1 MNINRDYLVLLNV
14 KNGNIAS
21 PKMYFYNTD
30 INTSNIYVQLV
41 IKENLLNVSPI
52 ENATDYKIKVNIVKP
67 NNVIKIIDGALV
79 NEEESIFEFDLP
91 EDCINL
97 SGVYK
102 LEFVVSGI
110 VSKREEKIT
119 SLPTEYTVNKS
130 ILTDL
135 NASTEE
141 SDDYPILLKLI
152 EDVKT
157 LQGGGEVDI
166 SQFVTQQ
173 ELNGMFSFNESGE
186 LVVTINGVTKTFVPK

>member
-1 MNINRDYLVLLNV
+1 MNINRDYLVMLNV

-67 NNVIKIIDGALV
+67 NNVIKIIDGVLV

-110 VSKREEKIT
+110 VSEREEKIT
-119 SLPTEYTVNKS
+119 SLPTEYIVNKS

>member
-1 MNINRDYLVLLNV
+1 MNINRDYLVTLNV

-52 ENATDYKIKVNIVKP
+52 ENATDYKIKINIIKP
-67 NNVIKIIDGALV
+67 NNVVKTIDGALV
-79 NEEESIFEFDLP
+79 NEKESIFEFDLP

-135 NASTEE
+135 NASIEE

-173 ELNGMFSFNESGE
+173 ELSGMFSFNELGE

>member
-1 MNINRDYLVLLNV
+1 MNINRDYLVTLNV

-52 ENATDYKIKVNIVKP
+52 ENATDYKIKINIIKP
-67 NNVIKIIDGALV
+67 NNVVKTIDGALV
-79 NEEESIFEFDLP
+79 NEGESIFEFDLP

-110 VSKREEKIT
+110 VSNREEKIT

-135 NASTEE
+135 NASIEE
-141 SDDYPILLKLI
+141 SNDYPILLKLI

>member
-1 MNINRDYLVLLNV
+1 MLILTFSIITFLFSSALSLYFFISLIYFKHLKSNNKKNENTVITQNV
-14 KNGNIAS
+14 
-21 PKMYFYNTD
+21 
-30 INTSNIYVQLV
+30 
-41 IKENLLNVSPI
+41 E
-52 ENATDYKIKVNIVKP
+52 
-67 NNVIKIIDGALV
+67 VIKIIDGALV
-79 NEEESIFEFDLP
+79 NEKESIFEFDLP

-110 VSKREEKIT
+110 VSEREEKIT
-119 SLPTEYTVNKS
+119 SLPTEYAVNKS

-141 SDDYPILLKLI
+141 SNDYPILLKLI

>member
-1 MNINRDYLVLLNV
+1 MNINRDYLVMLNV

-110 VSKREEKIT
+110 VSEREEKIT
-119 SLPTEYTVNKS
+119 SLPTEYIVNKS

-173 ELNGMFSFNESGE
+173 ELSGMFSFNESGE

>member
-110 VSKREEKIT
+110 VSEREEKIT

>member
-1 MNINRDYLVLLNV
+1 MI
-14 KNGNIAS
+14 
-21 PKMYFYNTD
+21 KMYNTD
-30 INTSNIYVQLV
+30 INTSNIYVQLG
-41 IKENLLNVSPI
+41 IKETLLNVNPI
-52 ENATDYKIKVNIVKP
+52 DNATDYKIKVNIIKP
-67 NNVIKIIDGALV
+67 NKVVKVIYGVLV

-186 LVVTINGVTKTFVPK
+186 LVVSINGVTKTFVPK

>member
-1 MNINRDYLVLLNV
+1 MNINRDYLVMLNV

-135 NASTEE
+135 NASIEE

>member
-1 MNINRDYLVLLNV
+1 MNINRDYLVMLNV

-52 ENATDYKIKVNIVKP
+52 ENATDYKIKINIIKP
-67 NNVIKIIDGALV
+67 NNVVKTIDGALV
-79 NEEESIFEFDLP
+79 NEKESIFEFDLP

-110 VSKREEKIT
+110 VSNREEKIT

-135 NASTEE
+135 NASIEE
-141 SDDYPILLKLI
+141 SNDYPILLKLI

-166 SQFVTQQ
+166 SQFVTEQK
-173 ELNGMFSFNESGE
+173 LNGMFSFNESGE

>member
-1 MNINRDYLVLLNV
+1 MNINRDYLVMLNV

-52 ENATDYKIKVNIVKP
+52 ENATDYKIKINIIKP
-67 NNVIKIIDGALV
+67 NNVVKTIDGALV
-79 NEEESIFEFDLP
+79 NEKESIFEFDLP
-91 EDCINL
+91 EDCVNL

-110 VSKREEKIT
+110 VSNREEKIT

-173 ELNGMFSFNESGE
+173 ELNGMFSFNELGE

>member
-1 MNINRDYLVLLNV
+1 MNINRDYLVMLNV

-110 VSKREEKIT
+110 VSNREEKIT

-135 NASTEE
+135 NASIEE
-141 SDDYPILLKLI
+141 SNDYPILLKLI

-166 SQFVTQQ
+166 SQFVTEQ

>member
-1 MNINRDYLVLLNV
+1 MNINRDYLVMLNV

-110 VSKREEKIT
+110 VSEREEKIT
-119 SLPTEYTVNKS
+119 SLPTEYIVNKS

>member
-1 MNINRDYLVLLNV
+1 MNINRDYLVMLNV

-52 ENATDYKIKVNIVKP
+52 ENATDYKIKINIIKP
-67 NNVIKIIDGALV
+67 NNVVKTIDGALV
-79 NEEESIFEFDLP
+79 NEKESIFEFDLP

-110 VSKREEKIT
+110 VSNREEKIT
-119 SLPTEYTVNKS
+119 SLPTEYAVNKS

-135 NASTEE
+135 NASIEE
-141 SDDYPILLKLI
+141 SNDYPILLKLI

-166 SQFVTQQ
+166 SQFVTEQK
-173 ELNGMFSFNESGE
+173 LNGMFSFNESGE

>member
-1 MNINRDYLVLLNV
+1 MNINRDYLVMLNV

-110 VSKREEKIT
+110 VSNREEKIT
-119 SLPTEYTVNKS
+119 SLPTEYIVNKS

-166 SQFVTQQ
+166 SQFVTEQ

>member
-1 MNINRDYLVLLNV
+1 MNINRDYLVMLNV

-52 ENATDYKIKVNIVKP
+52 ENATDYKIKINIIKP
-67 NNVIKIIDGALV
+67 NNVVKTIDGALV
-79 NEEESIFEFDLP
+79 NEKESIFEFDLP

-110 VSKREEKIT
+110 VSKREAKIT

-135 NASTEE
+135 NASIEE

-173 ELNGMFSFNESGE
+173 ELSGMFSFNESGE

>member
-1 MNINRDYLVLLNV
+1 MNINRDYLVMLNV

-52 ENATDYKIKVNIVKP
+52 ENATDYKIKINIIKP
-67 NNVIKIIDGALV
+67 NNVVKTIDGALV
-79 NEEESIFEFDLP
+79 NEKESIFEFDLP

-135 NASTEE
+135 NASIEE

-173 ELNGMFSFNESGE
+173 ELSGMFSFNESGE

>member
-1 MNINRDYLVLLNV
+1 MNINRDYLVVLNV

-110 VSKREEKIT
+110 VSEREEKIT
-119 SLPTEYTVNKS
+119 SLPTEYIVNKS

>member
-1 MNINRDYLVLLNV
+1 MNINRDYLVMLNV

-52 ENATDYKIKVNIVKP
+52 ETATDYKIKVNIVKP

-110 VSKREEKIT
+110 VSEREEKIT
-119 SLPTEYTVNKS
+119 SLPTEYIVNKS

>member
-1 MNINRDYLVLLNV
+1 MNINRDYLVVLNV

-52 ENATDYKIKVNIVKP
+52 ENATDYKIKINIIKP
-67 NNVIKIIDGALV
+67 NNVVKTIDGALV
-79 NEEESIFEFDLP
+79 NEKESIFEFDLP

-110 VSKREEKIT
+110 VSNREEKIT

-135 NASTEE
+135 NASIEE
-141 SDDYPILLKLI
+141 SNDYPILLKLI

-166 SQFVTQQ
+166 SQFVTEQK
-173 ELNGMFSFNESGE
+173 LNGMFSFNESGE

>member
-1 MNINRDYLVLLNV
+1 MNINRDYLVVLNV

-52 ENATDYKIKVNIVKP
+52 ENATDYKIKINIIKP
-67 NNVIKIIDGALV
+67 NNVVKTIDGALV
-79 NEEESIFEFDLP
+79 NEGESIFEFDLP

-110 VSKREEKIT
+110 VSNREEKIT

-141 SDDYPILLKLI
+141 SNDYPILLKLI

-166 SQFVTQQ
+166 SQFVTEQK
-173 ELNGMFSFNESGE
+173 LNGMFSFNESGE

>member
-1 MNINRDYLVLLNV
+1 MNINRDYLVMLNV

-110 VSKREEKIT
+110 VSEREEKIT

-173 ELNGMFSFNESGE
+173 ELSGMFSFNESGE

>member
-1 MNINRDYLVLLNV
+1 MNINRDYLVTLNV

-52 ENATDYKIKVNIVKP
+52 ENATDYKIKINIIKP
-67 NNVIKIIDGALV
+67 NNVVKTIDGALV
-79 NEEESIFEFDLP
+79 NEGESIFEFDLP

-110 VSKREEKIT
+110 VSNREEKIT

-135 NASTEE
+135 NASIEE
-141 SDDYPILLKLI
+141 SNDYPILLKLI

-166 SQFVTQQ
+166 SQFVTEQK
-173 ELNGMFSFNESGE
+173 LNGMFSFNESGE